1 MKIILSLS
9 QKFKIKIRK
18 MTNKNLIMKIT
29 NGNMNKE
36 FIEQILIQQLKYV
49 TQTEILWNRLSKNLF
64 LKLSKQVKRV

>member
-36 FIEQILIQQLKYV
+36 FIE
-49 TQTEILWNRLSKNLF
+49 
-64 LKLSKQVKRV
+64 